1 MKKITVIDYGMGN
14 IYGLLCAIE
23 KIGFKAIVSSD
34 SDQIKNSHTIIL
46 PGVGSFG
53 AAMKIIR
60 SKKIEEAIFHVNK
73 INGNIIGI
81 CLGMQLFFEKSEE
94 SPGINGL
101 ALIKGNVL
109 KLKSNKKLNVGWSKN
124 ILKKDDYLQKL
135 PDSGETYF
143 IHSYK
148 AEPQNQE
155 SVLSISSFEGFYFC
169 SAVVQKNIVGFQFHP
184 EKSGKFGLK
193 ILKNFLERKK

>member
-193 ILKNFLERKK
+193 ILKNFLERKN